1 AGGLAALTVR
11 ARTSEH
17 QAQRASTE
25 RLALQLRS
33 SAGEMGDDRLPLRAL
48 LVRAADRMDDTEVR
62 RAEMLATVERARP
75 IRKRVHPARGVGF
88 DAMWADVGAR
98 TMAAGTGDGKIT
110 VWSLRGTV
118 PDRASARTFDIG
130 RTPLAMASQAGTGL
144 LAVGGG
150 DGSAEA

>member
-1 AGGLAALTVR
+1 
-11 ARTSEH
+11 
-17 QAQRASTE
+17 
-25 RLALQLRS
+25 
-33 SAGEMGDDRLPLRAL
+33 
-48 LVRAADRMDDTEVR
+48 TEVS
-62 RAEMLATVERARP
+62 RAEMLATVERTRP
-75 IRKRVHPARGVGF
+75 IATRVDPPRGVGF

-150 DGSAEA
+150 DGSAEAGGFPGRAGAAYLIDVRGPIPPRPAALPLTGDSPVSALAFAGNDLFAGRWDGTILVV